1 MPMSY
6 QTETIASL
14 LPKLNNSWYLPSLQ
28 REFVWGTDRVC
39 ELFDSLMRAYPISS
53 LLTWKV
59 PDDAREDVEAY
70 RFLTEGSDFGAHNT
84 RERAYGARELI
95 FVLDGQQ
102 RLTSLL
108 IGLKGTYEVRRKYA
122 RTGESNRLHLDLLRD
137 GNVVD
142 EQGQVWYGFEFRAN
156 SATAARG
163 SEWFEVG
170 RILRYQGKLD
180 TLLQETKS
188 KLTRFH
194 LTEDEVNCAMRNL
207 SRLYKVVYDEES
219 LTYHTETQGDQER
232 MLEIFVRANSGG
244 EPLSKSDLLLSN
256 LTVHWK
262 GLNAREEIK
271 KYVDELNEKL
281 NRGLTRAQWKASLSQ
296 DFVLKACLVLL
307 DLPVAYRI
315 SSFNKATCDRIS
327 DYWAEIKVAITRTV
341 EAASWFGITGPTLTS
356 ANALIPIAYY
366 LYRNPEISLI
376 SEEREDASRAQVIR
390 RWLIMALLNG
400 IFGGSADSM
409 LSKFREAIKR
419 HGENGRM
426 FPVEQLDAA
435 TRQAKRLAT
444 SDREAIKYILDLQ
457 YGRPITRLAQT
468 LLFDERSWG
477 VIPHQCDHIFAQD
490 GFKHFKQFRDQA
502 DGFANLTLLSAAAN
516 NEKHAVPFA
525 EWIGGQEDAFL
536 ERHLIP
542 RNQELWTFDKFP
554 EFLQERQLLILDR
567 LFKVLGSSSYPSQ

>member
-1 MPMSY
+1 
-6 QTETIASL
+6 
-14 LPKLNNSWYLPSLQ
+14 
-28 REFVWGTDRVC
+28 
-39 ELFDSLMRAYPISS
+39 
-53 LLTWKV
+53 LTWRV

-122 RTGESNRLHLDLLRD
+122 RTGENHRLHLDLLRD
-137 GNVVD
+137 GDVVD
-142 EQGQVWYGFEFRAN
+142 DQGQVSYGFEFRAN
-156 SATAARG
+156 STTAARG

-194 LTEDEVNCAMRNL
+194 LREDEVECAMRNL
-207 SRLYKVVYDEES
+207 SRLYKVVYEEES

-296 DFVLKACLVLL
+296 DLVLKACLVLL

-327 DYWAEIKVAITRTV
+327 GYWTEIKVAITQTV

-376 SEEREDASRAQVIR
+376 SEEREHAANAQVIR

-419 HGENGRM
+419 HGENGRI
-426 FPVEQLDAA
+426 FPVEQFDAA
-435 TRQAKRLAT
+435 TRLAKRLAT
-444 SDREAIKYILDLQ
+444 NDREAIKYILDLQ

-477 VIPHQCDHIFAQD
+477 VIPHQCDHIFPQD

-502 DGFANLTLLSAAAN
+502 DTFANLTLLSAAAN
-516 NEKHAVPFA
+516 NEKRAIPFD
-525 EWIGGQEDAFL
+525 EWIHGQEDAFL

-542 RNQELWTFDKFP
+542 RKQELWTFDKFP
-554 EFLQERQLLILDR
+554 EFLQERRLLILDR
-567 LFKVLGSSSYPSQ
+567 LFGLLGSST